1 MTRTGPKRPI
11 LMRSVN
17 LIWYPLTLIPILAL
31 LYFSFTGVL
40 HSFVAM
46 LAVFAFFFWLSSL
59 GFAIWTKLR
68 KPRELRQ

>member
-1 MTRTGPKRPI
+1 MSRTTPKRPI
-11 LMRSVN
+11 LVRSVN
-17 LIWYPLTLIPILAL
+17 FVWYPLTLIPILVL
-31 LYFSFTGVL
+31 LYLSFAGVL

-46 LAVFAFFFWLSSL
+46 LALFAFFFWLSSL